1 MPITR
6 PDNKNKHPGL
16 VDLSPQRRTHA
27 QKRADDEKFTE
38 DKQARED
45 IFREGIRCI
54 AEVEERTAQK
64 MKSLGVAGPKP
75 RARMVTATS
84 ETSTGKQTVND

>member
-6 PDNKNKHPGL
+6 PDNKNKHPRL
-16 VDLSPQRRTHA
+16 VDLSPQRHTHA

-45 IFREGIRCI
+45 ICREGIGCI
-54 AEVEERTAQK
+54 SKVEERTAQNI
-64 MKSLGVAGPKP
+64 SLWGQQDPNHKH
-75 RARMVTATS
+75 
-84 ETSTGKQTVND
+84 EW